1 MFKKLK
7 VTLGASGTGKTA
19 LGVKIAQDSAFP
31 FVRVISPENMI
42 GYHDNAKC
50 QAIKKVNHMTIM

>member
-1 MFKKLK
+1 M
-7 VTLGASGTGKTA
+7 LGASGTGKTA